1 MCLCYRRVTVS
12 SSQMDDL
19 MDVTLRRVDQVINQ
33 DVEMQA
39 S

>member
-1 MCLCYRRVTVS
+1 VIVTS
-12 SSQMDDL
+12 AQMDDL
-19 MDVTLRRVDQVINQ
+19 MDVTLRRVDEAINQ